1 MKSRLVGIQDD
12 YIINSN
18 VEEKQKVK
26 HWKLFEMKAK

>member
-1 MKSRLVGIQDD
+1 MKSKLVGIQDE
-12 YIINSN
+12 YIINGH